1 MSSSTRSLLR
11 RLSKSVTTK
20 VRLLRQM
27 LKMQK
32 FKTSKK
38 MRKRNKSW
46 RMLNRNKKRRNKK
59 RNKRRL
65 HYRLRVSSALSRRY
79 LDVVRIEIV
88 SS

>member
-11 RLSKSVTTK
+11 LLSKSVTTR

-46 RMLNRNKKRRNKK
+46 RMLKK
-59 RNKRRL
+59 
-65 HYRLRVSSALSRRY
+65 LRMA
-79 LDVVRIEIV
+79 
-88 SS
+88 